1 MSKPAALLDVPFPPF
16 IAELFTPHCELLP
29 WTTYTDSRD
38 TLGDIAAIVSF
49 SHTAVGAPEFERL
62 PNLKVVSNYGVG
74 VDHIDVAAAARFG
87 VPVGNTPGAVDGA
100 TADQT
105 FALMLAVAR
114 NTVRGDAFARGPD
127 FQAFDPGFM
136 LGADVFGSTLGIV
149 GMGRIGRE
157 VAQRARGFEMNI
169 LYHNRRRDA
178 AAEGAL
184 QAQYV
189 SLEELLQRA
198 DFVCLNVPLTE
209 QTTDLIAEAE
219 LRAMKPS
226 AFLINTARG
235 AVVNT
240 DALYRALNERWIA
253 GAGLDVT
260 EPEPLPRDHPLLG
273 LDNLVLTPHLGTST
287 VGTRV
292 RMGNMAVENLLAG
305 LASRPLPHPVSA

>member
-29 WTTYTDSRD
+29 WSTYSDSSD
-38 TLGDIAAIVSF
+38 TLEHITAIVSF
-49 SHTAVGAPEFERL
+49 SHTPVGTPEFERM

-74 VDHIDVAAAARFG
+74 VDHIDVAAAARFD

-127 FQAFDPGFM
+127 FHAFDPGFM

-169 LYHNRRRDA
+169 LYHNRRRDE

-219 LRAMKPS
+219 LRAMKSS

-305 LASRPLPHPVSA
+305 LASQPLPHPVSG